1 MQQTRPD
8 AGRFSVFSALAGAR
22 AHPAPECRRILPI
35 RMENTPLFWLAFN
48 AFVIGLLLLDLLV
61 FNRKAHEIKLR
72 EALGWSIFWV
82 ALSLCFNYAV
92 YRTMGYQAGLQ
103 WLTGYLVE
111 KALSV
116 DNLFVFLLIFSYF
129 KVPAQYQHRVL
140 FWGVLGALLLRA
152 VFILAGAALLARFHF
167 LLYFLGAFLVYTGI
181 RMGLAGSDGPEIE
194 PENNPVVRF
203 LSRHLPITRQME
215 GGKFFI
221 RKDGLLFA
229 TPLLVVLVM
238 VETTD
243 VVFAADSIPAI
254 LAITRDTFV
263 VFTSN
268 VFALLGLRAMYFALA
283 SMMRLFHH
291 LHYGLSL
298 ILVFIGA
305 KILLE
310 NVVSISMPVAL
321 GVVGGLLVLSVL
333 ASLVWPKKEL

>member
-1 MQQTRPD
+1 
-8 AGRFSVFSALAGAR
+8 
-22 AHPAPECRRILPI
+22 
-35 RMENTPLFWLAFN
+35 MENTPLFWLVFN
-48 AFVIGLLLLDLLV
+48 AFVIGLLLVDLLV
-61 FNRKAHEIKLR
+61 FNRKAHEIRLR
-72 EALGWSIFWV
+72 EALGWSAFWV
-82 ALSLCFNYAV
+82 ALSLCFNFLV
-92 YRTMGYQAGLQ
+92 YRTMGREAGLQ

-116 DNLFVFLLIFSYF
+116 DNLFVFLLIFNYF
-129 KVPAQYQHRVL
+129 KVPGQYQHRIL
-140 FWGVLGALLLRA
+140 FWGVLGALILRA
-152 VFILAGAALLARFHF
+152 VFILVGGALLAKFHF
-167 LLYFLGAFLVYTGI
+167 LIYLLGAFLVYTGI
-181 RMGLAGSDGPEIE
+181 RMGISAGEPEID

-221 RKDGLLFA
+221 KKDGLRFG
-229 TPLLVVLVM
+229 TPLFVVLVM

-254 LAITRDTFV
+254 LAITRDTFI

-283 SMMRLFHH
+283 SMMRLFHY

-305 KILLE
+305 KILFE
-310 NVVSISMPVAL
+310 SIYPIPMPIAL
-321 GVVGGLLVLSVL
+321 GVVGGLLVLSVT
-333 ASLVWPKKEL
+333 ASVIWPKKEA

>member
-1 MQQTRPD
+1 
-8 AGRFSVFSALAGAR
+8 
-22 AHPAPECRRILPI
+22 
-35 RMENTPLFWLAFN
+35 MENTPLFWLAFN

-72 EALGWSIFWV
+72 EALGWSVFWV
-82 ALSLCFNYAV
+82 ALSLCFNYVV
-92 YRTMGYQAGLQ
+92 YRTMGHQAGLQ

-116 DNLFVFLLIFSYF
+116 DNLFVFLLIFNYF
-129 KVPAQYQHRVL
+129 KVPAQYQHRIL
-140 FWGVLGALLLRA
+140 FWGVLGALVLRA
-152 VFILAGAALLARFHF
+152 VFILVGGVLLAKFHF
-167 LLYFLGAFLVYTGI
+167 LIYLLGAFLVYTGI
-181 RMGLAGSDGPEIE
+181 RMGLSGDEPEID

-221 RKDGLLFA
+221 KKDGVRFA
-229 TPLLVVLVM
+229 TPLFVVLVM

-298 ILVFIGA
+298 ILVFIGT

-310 NVVSISMPVAL
+310 NVVSISMSVAL

-333 ASLVWPKKEL
+333 ASLVWPKKNS

>member
-1 MQQTRPD
+1 
-8 AGRFSVFSALAGAR
+8 
-22 AHPAPECRRILPI
+22 
-35 RMENTPLFWLAFN
+35 MENTPLFWLVFV
-48 AFVIGLLLLDLLV
+48 AFVVGLLLLDLLV

-72 EALGWSIFWV
+72 EALGWSVFWV
-82 ALSLCFNYAV
+82 VLSLGFNLLV
-92 YRTMGYQAGLQ
+92 YRTMGHQAGLQ

-116 DNLFVFLLIFSYF
+116 DNLFVFLLIFNYF
-129 KVPAQYQHRVL
+129 KVPGQYQHRIL
-140 FWGVLGALLLRA
+140 FWGVLGALILRA
-152 VFILAGAALLARFHF
+152 AFILIGGALLAKFHF
-167 LLYFLGAFLVYTGI
+167 LLYLLGTFLVYTGI
-181 RMGLAGSDGPEIE
+181 KMGFSGSEPEID
-194 PENNPVVRF
+194 PENNPTVRF

-215 GGKFFI
+215 GGKFFV
-221 RKDGLLFA
+221 RKDGLRFA
-229 TPLLVVLVM
+229 TPLFVVLVM

-283 SMMRLFHH
+283 RLMRLFHY
-291 LHYGLSL
+291 LHYGLAL

-310 NVVSISMPVAL
+310 QVLPIPMPWAL
-321 GVVGGLLVLSVL
+321 GTVGGLLALSVL
-333 ASLVWPKKEL
+333 ASLLWPEKEPERP

>member
-1 MQQTRPD
+1 
-8 AGRFSVFSALAGAR
+8 
-22 AHPAPECRRILPI
+22 
-35 RMENTPLFWLAFN
+35 MENTPLFWLAFT
-48 AFVIGLLLLDLLV
+48 AFVITLLLLDLLV
-61 FNRKAHEIKLR
+61 FNRKAHEIRLR
-72 EALGWSIFWV
+72 EALGWSVFWV
-82 ALSLCFNYAV
+82 VLSLGFNYVV
-92 YRTMGYQAGLQ
+92 YRTMGPQAGLQ

-129 KVPAQYQHRVL
+129 KVPGQYQHRVL
-140 FWGVLGALLLRA
+140 FWGVLGALVLRA

-167 LLYFLGAFLVYTGI
+167 LVYLLGAFLMYTGV
-181 RMGLAGSDGPEIE
+181 RMGLSGDAPEID

-215 GGKFFI
+215 GGSFFVK
-221 RKDGLLFA
+221 KDGVRFA
-229 TPLLVVLVM
+229 TPLFVVLVM

-283 SMMRLFHH
+283 SMMRLFHY
-291 LHYGLSL
+291 LHYGLAL

-310 NVVSISMPVAL
+310 SFLPIPMPIAL
-321 GVVGGLLVLSVL
+321 GVVGGLLVLSTL
-333 ASLVWPKKEL
+333 ASVIWPKKEEA

>member
-1 MQQTRPD
+1 
-8 AGRFSVFSALAGAR
+8 
-22 AHPAPECRRILPI
+22 
-35 RMENTPLFWLAFN
+35 MENSPLSWFGFT

-61 FNRKAHEIKLR
+61 FNRKAHEIRLR
-72 EALGWSIFWV
+72 EALGWSAFWV
-82 ALSLCFNYAV
+82 ALSLGFNLLV
-92 YRTMGYQAGLQ
+92 YRYMGQQAGLQ

-116 DNLFVFLLIFSYF
+116 DNLFVFLLIFNYF

-140 FWGVLGALLLRA
+140 FWGVLGALILRA
-152 VFILAGAALLARFHF
+152 IFILAGAALLARFHF
-167 LLYFLGAFLVYTGI
+167 LTYLLGAFLVYTGI
-181 RMGLAGSDGPEIE
+181 RMGVGGGGPEID
-194 PENNPVVRF
+194 PEHNPIVRF
-203 LSRHLPITRQME
+203 LSRRLPITRQIE
-215 GGKFFI
+215 SGAFFV
-221 RKDGLLFA
+221 RKDGLRFA

-283 SMMRLFHH
+283 SLMRLFHY
-291 LHYGLSL
+291 LNYGLA
-298 ILVFIGA
+298 LVLAFIGA

-310 NVVSISMPVAL
+310 RVLPLSMPLSL
-321 GVVGGLLVLSVL
+321 GVVGAILLLSVV
-333 ASLVWPKKEL
+333 ASLIWPKPEEDSLS

>member
-1 MQQTRPD
+1 
-8 AGRFSVFSALAGAR
+8 
-22 AHPAPECRRILPI
+22 
-35 RMENTPLFWLAFN
+35 MENTPLFWLAFTV
-48 AFVIGLLLLDLLV
+48 FVVALLLLDLLV
-61 FNRKAHEIKLR
+61 FNRQAHEIKLR
-72 EALGWSIFWV
+72 EALGWSAFWV
-82 ALSLCFNYAV
+82 VLSLSFNLLV
-92 YRTMGYQAGLQ
+92 YRTMGHQAGLQ

-116 DNLFVFLLIFSYF
+116 DNLFVFLLIFNYF
-129 KVPAQYQHRVL
+129 KVPVQYQHRIL

-167 LLYFLGAFLVYTGI
+167 LMYPLGAFLVYTGI
-181 RMGLAGSDGPEIE
+181 RMGRSSSDPEID

-203 LSRHLPITRQME
+203 LSRHLPITRQLE
-215 GGKFFI
+215 GGKFFV
-221 RKDGLLFA
+221 RKNGLRFA
-229 TPLLVVLVM
+229 TPLFVVLVM

-254 LAITRDTFV
+254 LAITRNTFI

-268 VFALLGLRAMYFALA
+268 VFTLLGLRAMYFALA

-310 NVVSISMPVAL
+310 SVITIPMPVAL
-321 GVVGGLLVLSVL
+321 GVVGGLLVMSVV
-333 ASLVWPKKEL
+333 ASLMWPKHEQ

>member
-1 MQQTRPD
+1 
-8 AGRFSVFSALAGAR
+8 
-22 AHPAPECRRILPI
+22 
-35 RMENTPLFWLAFN
+35 MENTPLFWLGFN
-48 AFVIGLLLLDLLV
+48 AFVIGLLLVDLLV

-72 EALGWSIFWV
+72 EALGWSVFWV
-82 ALSLCFNYAV
+82 ALSLCFNFLV
-92 YRTMGYQAGLQ
+92 YRTMGREAGLQ

-116 DNLFVFLLIFSYF
+116 DNLFVFLLIFNYF
-129 KVPAQYQHRVL
+129 KVPSQYQHRIL
-140 FWGVLGALLLRA
+140 FWGVLGALILRA
-152 VFILAGAALLARFHF
+152 VFILVGGVLLAKFHF
-167 LLYFLGAFLVYTGI
+167 LIYLLGAFLVYTGI
-181 RMGLAGSDGPEIE
+181 RMGLSVGEPEID

-221 RKDGLLFA
+221 KKDGLRFG
-229 TPLLVVLVM
+229 TPLFVVLVM

-254 LAITRDTFV
+254 LAITRDTFI

-283 SMMRLFHH
+283 SMMRLFHY

-298 ILVFIGA
+298 ILVFIGT
-305 KILLE
+305 KILFE
-310 NVVSISMPVAL
+310 SIYPIPMPVAL
-321 GVVGGLLVLSVL
+321 GVVGGLLVLSVA
-333 ASLVWPKKEL
+333 ASVIWPKKEAEQRM

>member
-1 MQQTRPD
+1 
-8 AGRFSVFSALAGAR
+8 
-22 AHPAPECRRILPI
+22 
-35 RMENTPLFWLAFN
+35 MENTPLFWLAFTV
-48 AFVIGLLLLDLLV
+48 FVVALLLLDLLV
-61 FNRKAHEIKLR
+61 FNRQAHEIKMR
-72 EALGWSIFWV
+72 EALGWSVFWV
-82 ALSLCFNYAV
+82 VLSLCFNLLV
-92 YRTMGYQAGLQ
+92 YRTMGHQAGLQ

-129 KVPAQYQHRVL
+129 KVPVQYQHRIL

-167 LLYFLGAFLVYTGI
+167 LMYPLGAFLVYTGI
-181 RMGLAGSDGPEIE
+181 RMGMSSSDPEID

-203 LSRHLPITRQME
+203 LSRHLPITRQLE
-215 GGKFFI
+215 GGKFFV
-221 RKDGLLFA
+221 RKDGLRFA
-229 TPLLVVLVM
+229 TPLFVVLVM

-254 LAITRDTFV
+254 LAITRNTFI

-310 NVVSISMPVAL
+310 NVVTIPMPVAL
-321 GVVGGLLVLSVL
+321 GVVGGLLVMSVL
-333 ASLVWPKKEL
+333 ASLIWPKHEQ